1 MTDQEVPSSSSTQ
14 MITPEHQD
22 GQDEGV
28 RLAEL
33 LENGRDIR
41 ENYLPMFEPLP
52 NQQPEEPPLFQL
64 RMIPPLP
71 NSKFVDKMDMKL
83 VNKMGNEDK
92 KKLMNLRFHSMKGY
106 EAEVNVFRALE
117 RLKLDK
123 EKVTV
128 LHSLEYSKSD
138 YELFTGEKKDGE
150 CDFVVMGENYFL
162 IIEVKKNKAHENKA
176 KDQTERTEKLIAG
189 IMAKIAGCTKTPQ
202 ILKFPAFPFDS
213 NKKNKGERKR
223 REQIDTT
230 REMKITGDNLKN
242 DESFSDWWKT
252 QVKTQVMLSESDEQ
266 YSLRD
271 YKETRDVLTA
281 LWATENNVCQKERC
295 SLSWNVLDVDK
306 KLKKGHITFVQR
318 PKDGIDPET
327 LRNPDV
333 VEAPDVISECV
344 GVDNLTTEQNKV
356 CQSEQKLLF
365 ISGPAGSG
373 KTVLLAGKLIQLVQE
388 NPDKKVV
395 VFKFAG
401 GKNNS
406 TVYQDAC
413 KNANVEFDVLPLTQY
428 IDYSG
433 PLQQLITNSEKSVV
447 IAVVVQVSS
456 LPDRRV
462 RKALTL
468 LSNCN
473 VIIDD
478 LQCLCGW
485 KAHQSWA
492 VDNLTVV
499 MDTLVTLSVN
509 NTVRVACDVVQ
520 YPRGYSYNT
529 HVDELCSFI
538 ARKLSD
544 DQIVFLTKNL
554 RNTYDISN
562 ILNVIRNY
570 NKKSSVLRY
579 TDIEALIPEQVTG
592 HFIRGTITQFHVF
605 NNDNDMINFVNKL
618 INKLLMNKEFD
629 NSNVAVVVDDFNYSV
644 LPLIDSD
651 RITKCLCENSSSS
664 EWPVVIVLHQVS
676 GDLNTQMIHDNTIS
690 QLYLALSRARV
701 MCYVVLFPSPRTP
714 GRRGLGRSDLGFFD
728 EVLKELEPFA
738 HVIRH

>member
-1 MTDQEVPSSSSTQ
+1 MNYSLS
-14 MITPEHQD
+14 
-22 GQDEGV
+22 GV

-41 ENYLPMFEPLP
+41 ENYLPTFEPLP
-52 NQQPEEPPLFQL
+52 KWQPEEPPLFQP

-71 NSKFVDKMDMKL
+71 NSKFVDEIDMKHVREL
-83 VNKMGNEDK
+83 KKTDK
-92 KKLMNLRFHSMKGY
+92 KKSKALQGLRFDSRKGY

-117 RLKLDK
+117 RLKLK
-123 EKVTV
+123 SEKVTV

-138 YELFTGEKKDGE
+138 YELFTAEKKDGE

-176 KDQTERTEKLIAG
+176 KTQTGRTEKLIAG
-189 IMAKIAGCTKTPQ
+189 IIAKIAGCTKTPQ

-213 NKKNKGERKR
+213 NKKNIGKRKR
-223 REQIDTT
+223 PEEIDTT
-230 REMKITGDNLKN
+230 WEIKITGDNLKN
-242 DESFSDWWKT
+242 DKSFSDWWKT
-252 QVKTQVMLSESDEQ
+252 QVKTHVMLSESDEQ

-271 YKETRDVLTA
+271 YEETRDVLTA

-318 PKDGIDPET
+318 LKDGIDPET
-327 LRNPDV
+327 LRNPDIV
-333 VEAPDVISECV
+333 KAPGVISEYV
-344 GVDNLTTEQNKV
+344 GVNNLTTEQDKV
-356 CQSEQKLLF
+356 FQSEQNLLF

-395 VFKFAG
+395 VFKFTG

-413 KNANVEFDVLPLTQY
+413 KNANVKFDVLPLLRYT
-428 IDYSG
+428 DYSG
-433 PLQQLITNSEKSVV
+433 PLQQLITNSDISVV
-447 IAVVVQVSS
+447 IAVIAVTAVAEISFD
-456 LPDRRV
+456 PAIGV
-462 RKALTL
+462 RKALPR

-478 LQCLCGW
+478 LQCHIDW
-485 KAHQSWA
+485 DDHQSQP
-492 VDNLTVV
+492 VDSLKVL

-520 YPRGYSYNT
+520 YPRGDTGLVSL
-529 HVDELCSFI
+529 LCCLI
-538 ARKLSD
+538 DYKLSD

-562 ILNVIRNY
+562 ILNVFRKTHYHVYRKLHYHYIY
-570 NKKSSVLRY
+570 NADS
-579 TDIEALIPEQVTG
+579 IEALMPQQVTG

-605 NNDNDMINFVNKL
+605 NNGNYSYNHDNDMINFVNKL

-629 NSNVAVVVDDFNYSV
+629 NSNVAVVVSRDDNDYDYIDSI
-644 LPLIDSD
+644 LRLIDSD
-651 RITKCLCENSSSS
+651 RITTCWCENSSSS

-676 GDLNTQMIHDNTIS
+676 GYHYTDYTIP
-690 QLYLALSRARV
+690 QLYLAISRARV
-701 MCYVVLFPSPRTP
+701 MCYVVLFPSP
-714 GRRGLGRSDLGFFD
+714 GYDYLHFFE
-728 EVLKELEPFA
+728 EVLEELEPLA

>member
-1 MTDQEVPSSSSTQ
+1 
-14 MITPEHQD
+14 
-22 GQDEGV
+22 
-28 RLAEL
+28 
-33 LENGRDIR
+33 
-41 ENYLPMFEPLP
+41 MFEPLP
-52 NQQPEEPPLFQL
+52 KWQPDEPPLFQL

-83 VNKMGNEDK
+83 VNKMRNEDK
-92 KKLMNLRFHSMKGY
+92 KKLMDLRFNSKKGY

-117 RLKLDK
+117 RLKLK
-123 EKVTV
+123 SEKVTV

-138 YELFTGEKKDGE
+138 YELFTAEKKDGE

-176 KDQTERTEKLIAG
+176 NTQTGRTEKLIAG

-202 ILKFPAFPFDS
+202 NQILKFPAFPFDS
-213 NKKNKGERKR
+213 NKKNKFPAFPFDSNKKNKRKR
-223 REQIDTT
+223 KWTEEIDTT
-230 REMKITGDNLKN
+230 REIKIITGDNLKN
-242 DESFSDWWKT
+242 DKSFSDWWET
-252 QVKTQVMLSESDEQ
+252 QVKTQVKTHVMLSDEQ

-271 YKETRDVLTA
+271 YEETRDVLTA

-318 PKDGIDPET
+318 LKDGIDPET

-333 VEAPDVISECV
+333 VKAPDVISECV
-344 GVDNLTTEQNKV
+344 GVDNLTTEQDKV
-356 CQSEQKLLF
+356 FQSEQNLLF

-413 KNANVEFDVLPLTQY
+413 KNANVKFDVLPLLPYT
-428 IDYSG
+428 DYSG
-433 PLQQLITNSEKSVV
+433 PLQQLITNSDKSVV
-447 IAVVVQVSS
+447 IAVVEISFGPAS
-456 LPDRRV
+456 GV

-478 LQCLCGW
+478 LQCLFGW
-485 KAHQSWA
+485 DAHQSRP
-492 VDNLTVV
+492 VDNLTAV

-520 YPRGYSYNT
+520 YPRGYSYT
-529 HVDELCSFI
+529 HVNDLCSLF
-538 ARKLSD
+538 ARKLSA

-570 NKKSSVLRY
+570 NKKSSCY
-579 TDIEALIPEQVTG
+579 HYHTDTMEALMPEQVTG
-592 HFIRGTITQFHVF
+592 HFIRGTITQFYVF
-605 NNDNDMINFVNKL
+605 YNDNDMINFVNKL

-629 NSNVAVVVDDFNYSV
+629 NSNVAVVVSNSNDDLNDNDFNSI

-651 RITKCLCENSSSS
+651 RITTCLCEDSSSS
-664 EWPVVIVLHQVS
+664 EWPVVIVLLQVS
-676 GDLNTQMIHDNTIS
+676 DYEYRSTFS
-690 QLYLALSRARV
+690 QLYLAMSRARV
-701 MCYVVLFPSPRTP
+701 MCYVVLVPRAS
-714 GRRGLGRSDLGFFD
+714 RKDLD
-728 EVLKELEPFA
+728 ELLKELEPFA